1 MIHFYAARRDQ
12 YRPTKHKPSVVEALV
27 GAMRGHEELQFVDS
41 YLEAQVTESPHDQWL

>member
-1 MIHFYAARRDQ
+1 MIHFYAARRESIPAHQ
-12 YRPTKHKPSVVEALV
+12 NPSVVEALV